1 LNKQKT
7 YNYIESLIFH
17 NEIPIIVLKEWEII
31 IHVLREI
38 NLLAACYF
46 RLEAEDKLT
55 LLPLFALKHM
65 KSAAVYSS
73 RQSEQ
78 VIFESKLLQKILDDK
93 DIHAVFLKGA
103 SYTLRKSRNSKGRVY
118 SDIDLLVKKNDISK
132 AETSLEKHAWRTKK
146 VSEYD
151 NNYYREWSHEIPPMF
166 NIHRGTVLDLHH
178 NILLPISGREVNV
191 ELLIENCQSID
202 GGYTVLGFAATI
214 LHSIVHLIINEDVSN
229 GYRDILDITTLIKE
243 NDSPEFWQEITLL
256 SSKLGFNNELYLA
269 LSLSKKY
276 ANLTVPNN
284 VLMGLSEQINNSK
297 LNFLLNYVYFFA
309 LQPHSPAVQT
319 LKHKIAIS
327 IVYILGH
334 LQKMP
339 LKILVPHLLTKSF
352 FSIRDQIFGKH
363 HFDK

>member
-1 LNKQKT
+1 LNKQKI
-7 YNYIESLIFH
+7 YSDIENLVFH
-17 NEIPIIVLKEWEII
+17 NEIPTIELKQWENI
-31 IHVLREI
+31 IHVLREV

-46 RLEAEDKLT
+46 RLKKEDKLT
-55 LLPLFALKHM
+55 LLPSFALKHM

-78 VIFESKLLQKILDDK
+78 VLFECKLLQKILDAEN
-93 DIHAVFLKGA
+93 ISSVFLKGA
-103 SYTLRKSRNSKGRVY
+103 SYTLRKSKNSAGRVY
-118 SDIDLLVKKNDISK
+118 SDIDLLVAKNEISK
-132 AETSLEKHAWRTKK
+132 AEQALAKHAWCTKK

-191 ELLIENCQSID
+191 ELLTENCQVID
-202 GGYTVLGFAATI
+202 DKYTVLSHAATI

-243 NDSPEFWQEITLL
+243 NDSPEFWQEITSL

-269 LSLSKKY
+269 LSLSQKY
-276 ANLTVPNN
+276 ASLTIPDN
-284 VLMGLSEQINNSK
+284 VWLSFEEQKDNSK
-297 LNFLLNYVYFFA
+297 LNFLLNYVYYFA
-309 LQPHSPAVQT
+309 LQPHSPAIQT
-319 LKHKIAIS
+319 LRHKVAIS
-327 IVYILGH
+327 IAYILGH

-339 LKILVPHLLTKSF
+339 LKILIPHLLTKSF
-352 FSIRDQIFGKH
+352 FSLRDQIFGKH

>member
-1 LNKQKT
+1 MNKQEIYT
-7 YNYIESLIFH
+7 HIEKLVFH
-17 NEIPIIVLKEWEII
+17 NEIPNVEIKQWEDI
-31 IHVLREI
+31 IHVLREV
-38 NLLAACYF
+38 NLLAACYY
-46 RLEAEDKLT
+46 RLENKDKLT
-55 LLPLFALKHM
+55 LLPFFALKHM

-78 VIFESKLLQKILDDK
+78 VIFECKLLQKILDAAN
-93 DIHAVFLKGA
+93 IPSVFLKGA
-103 SYTLRKSRNSKGRVY
+103 GYTLRKSKNSKGRVY
-118 SDIDLLVKKNDISK
+118 SDIDLLVAKSDISNAEK
-132 AETSLEKHAWRTKK
+132 ALEKHAWCTKK

-191 ELLIENCQSID
+191 ELLTKNSQSID
-202 GGYTVLGFAATI
+202 NTYTVLSYAATV

-229 GYRDILDITTLIKE
+229 GYRDILDIITLIEE
-243 NDSPEFWQEITLL
+243 NDTSEFWQEITSL
-256 SSKLGFNNELYLA
+256 SSTLGFNNELYLA
-269 LSLSKKY
+269 LSLSVKY
-276 ANLTVPNN
+276 ANLNIPGNILLSFEEQKNN
-284 VLMGLSEQINNSK
+284 RK
-297 LNFLLNYVYFFA
+297 LNFLLNYVYYFA

-319 LKHKIAIS
+319 IKHKVAIN
-327 IVYILGH
+327 ITYFLGH

-339 LKILVPHLLTKSF
+339 LKILIPHLLTKSF

>member
-1 LNKQKT
+1 LNKQKI
-7 YNYIESLIFH
+7 YSDIESLVFN
-17 NEIPIIVLKEWEII
+17 NEIPTIELKQWENI
-31 IHVLREI
+31 IHVLREV

-46 RLEAEDKLT
+46 RLEKEDKLT
-55 LLPLFALKHM
+55 LLPSFALKHM

-78 VIFESKLLQKILDDK
+78 VLFECKLLQKILDAEN
-93 DIHAVFLKGA
+93 ISSVFLKGA
-103 SYTLRKSRNSKGRVY
+103 SYTLRKSKNSAGRVY
-118 SDIDLLVKKNDISK
+118 SDIDLLVAKNEISK
-132 AETSLEKHAWRTKK
+132 AEQTLAKHAWCTKK

-151 NNYYREWSHEIPPMF
+151 NKYYREWSHEIPPMF

-191 ELLIENCQSID
+191 ELLTENCQSID
-202 GGYTVLGFAATI
+202 GGYTVLGYAATI

-229 GYRDILDITTLIKE
+229 GYRDVLDITTLIKE

-256 SSKLGFNNELYLA
+256 ASKLGFNNELYLA

-276 ANLTVPNN
+276 ANLTIPND
-284 VLMGLSEQINNSK
+284 VWLTFSVQQNNSK
-297 LNFLLNYVYFFA
+297 LNFLLNYVYYFA

-319 LKHKIAIS
+319 LKHKIAIN
-327 IVYILGH
+327 IVYLLGH

-339 LKILVPHLLTKSF
+339 LKILIPHLLTKSF